1 MTIVAHPLDAV
12 AALGAAAL
20 FGGMLLFATVVT
32 PTVFRSLTGTPVQAF
47 LRSVF
52 PLYYLYV
59 IVTSLA
65 GGLATISS
73 NPRLGSALLAIAAA
87 AVVLRQV
94 VMPRVNAARDAELA
108 GDTQAKS
115 RFQMLHRFSVAVNLT
130 QLLLAGVV
138 VVRLLP

>member
-59 IVTSLA
+59 LVTSLA

-73 NPRLGSALLAIAAA
+73 NPRLGSALLAIAVAA
-87 AVVLRQV
+87 AVLRQV

>member
-87 AVVLRQV
+87 AAVLRQV

>member
-32 PTVFRSLTGTPVQAF
+32 PTVFRSLAEAPMRVF
-47 LRSVF
+47 LRAIF

-73 NPRLGSALLAIAAA
+73 NPRLGAILLAIAAA
-87 AVVLRQV
+87 AVVLRQI
-94 VMPRVNAARDAELA
+94 VMPRANAARDAELA
-108 GDTQAKS
+108 GDARAKA
-115 RFQMLHRFSVAVNLT
+115 RFQTLHRVSVVVNLA
-130 QLLLAGVV
+130 QLLLAGLV